1 MFITF
6 EGIDFSGKTTQA
18 GLAVERLVSLGK
30 RVKYVREPGGT
41 ELSERIRAI
50 LLDKTHI
57 AIDPIPELLLFNAA
71 RAQLVREV
79 IVPSLR
85 DGTIVVCDRFYD
97 STTAYQ
103 GYGRDLPL
111 GDVGTINRFATGG
124 NDAGPHAVRRRGPG
138 GGPTAEAQG
147 REHPDRMERSG
158 DEFYAKVAQG
168 YRRIAGDEPERVVV
182 IRGTGTVEETHAAI
196 WNAIARKLNI
206 TKDIR

>member
-50 LLDKTHI
+50 LLDKAHL
-57 AIDPIPELLLFNAA
+57 AIDPVPELLLFNAA

-124 NDAGPHAVRRRGPG
+124 TTPDLTLFVDVDPEEVRRRKQKAGS
-138 GGPTAEAQG
+138 A
-147 REHPDRMERSG
+147 PDRMERSG
-158 DEFYAKVAQG
+158 DEFFAKVAHG
-168 YRRIAGDEPERVVV
+168 YRRIADNEPGRVVV

-196 WNAIARKLNI
+196 WNVIAGKLNI
-206 TKDIR
+206 TKDRK